1 MAGQSKI
8 SVMQIIT
15 MVLALGALAVAVL
28 IYFNLPP
35 RPEDE
40 IVSSARKLAGELADN
55 NLPEAAIEEYQ
66 KILNEAE
73 LNSAERGA
81 INYLIAKIYF
91 EEIGDYQQAAAH
103 YIRSRSLDE
112 NGSYYDEAGKNLIA
126 SLEKMG
132 RRLDARRELDAQAS
146 AHPDT
151 AVGKIVA
158 IVGSDKI
165 TLVDFNKALESI
177 PESMRNQYLSPEGKK
192 EFLNQLIGRELI
204 YHAAMREG
212 FDRSGEMQKALK
224 DIEKDY
230 LVQYYTSKKIAP
242 TVKPDTSELKMYY
255 EANKEKYDNQD
266 FDAINQNVAQD
277 YMNYLGQKA
286 MNEYISVLL
295 QAEPVQKF
303 EENLK

>member
-1 MAGQSKI
+1 MAGNNKI

-15 MVLALGALAVAVL
+15 MLFALGAVAMAIL
-28 IYFNLPP
+28 IYFDMPP

-40 IVSSARKLAGELADN
+40 IVSSAKKLAGELADN

-66 KILNEAE
+66 KILSKAE
-73 LNSAERGA
+73 LSPAERGA
-81 INYLIAKIYF
+81 INYLIARVYF

-103 YIRSRSLDE
+103 YIRARSLDE
-112 NGSYYDEAGKNLIA
+112 NGSYYNEAGKNLIA

-151 AVGKIVA
+151 AAGKVVA

-165 TLVDFNKALESI
+165 TLSEFNMALESI
-177 PESMRNQYLSPEGKK
+177 PNEMRTQYSSLEGKK

-204 YHAAMREG
+204 YHAALREG
-212 FDRSGEMQKALK
+212 LDRSSEIQKALR
-224 DIEKDY
+224 DVEKDY

-242 TVKPDTSELKMYY
+242 TVKPDTGDLKMYY
-255 EANKEKYDNQD
+255 EANKGKYGDQD
-266 FDAINQNVAQD
+266 FEAISQDVAQD

-286 MNEYISVLL
+286 INEYISVLL